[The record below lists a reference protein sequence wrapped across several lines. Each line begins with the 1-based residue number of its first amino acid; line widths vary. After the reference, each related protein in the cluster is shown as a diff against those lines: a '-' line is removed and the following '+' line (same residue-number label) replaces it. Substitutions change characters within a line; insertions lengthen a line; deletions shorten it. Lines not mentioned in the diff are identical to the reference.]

1 MDTALRLPLLLAA
14 LSGALAV
21 AAGAFGAHGAASEQ
35 ARGWLQ
41 TGGTYQL
48 VHAAAAVG
56 AVLLAR
62 SGAPVA
68 VWAAWLFVI
77 GAGVFAGALYGLALG
92 GPRLLG
98 AVAPVGGLLM
108 IVGWL
113 ALAWVALAGTR
124 GA

>member
-41 TGGTYQL
+41 TGGGYQL
-48 VHAAAAVG
+48 AHAVAAVG
-56 AVLLAR
+56 AVLLVRA
-62 SGAPVA
+62 GLPAA

-77 GAGVFAGALYGLALG
+77 GAAVFAGALYGLALG
-92 GPRLLG
+92 GPRVLG
-98 AVAPVGGLLM
+98 AVAPIGGLLM
-108 IVGWL
+108 IAGWL
-113 ALAWVALAGTR
+113 VIAWAAFTGSR
-124 GA
+124 SA

>member
-1 MDTALRLPLLLAA
+1 MEPALRLVLVLAA
-14 LSGALAV
+14 LSGALAIG
-21 AAGAFGAHGAASEQ
+21 AGAFGAHGVGSEQ

-48 VHAAAAVG
+48 IHAAAAVG

-62 SGAPVA
+62 TGTPGAA
-68 VWAAWLFVI
+68 WAAWLFVV

-92 GPRLLG
+92 GPRPLG

-108 IVGWL
+108 IGGWL
-113 ALAWVALAGTR
+113 LLAWAALR
-124 GA
+124 VR